1 MTTAAPRPL
10 APPTSPKPPPGTSGR
25 RHKTTGERVS
35 LWGLYAVLLSAAVIT
50 LIPFAWLVS
59 AALKTKEGFF
69 AGVFL
74 PLREGGGIAWDQLTL
89 DHFVSLFGS
98 IGLGRSLLNSV
109 FLSSSTALLA
119 TLFAAMGGYA
129 LAMYRFRGRGLVLTL
144 VLGAVLIP
152 GPLLL
157 APGYQLLFELGLL
170 DTMAGLILPAAAP
183 AFGVF
188 LFRQAVVSSVP
199 STLVEAARMDGCG
212 EARIFFQV
220 ALPLLQPMIG
230 AFMLITFVGT
240 WNNFIGPQVVLQ
252 SAEKFPLAVTV
263 ANLRGTYQQDYGL
276 QMAGTLVS
284 VLPVVLLFM
293 LMQREFVSGLT
304 SGAVKG

>member
-1 MTTAAPRPL
+1 MHV
-10 APPTSPKPPPGTSGR
+10 R
-25 RHKTTGERVS
+25 RARI
-35 LWGLYAVLLSAAVIT
+35 GLGLLYLVLVASAFVVV
-50 LIPFAWLVS
+50 IPFLWLVTAS
-59 AALKTKEGFF
+59 LKTREGFF
-69 AGVFL
+69 AGAFL
-74 PLREGGGIAWDQLTL
+74 PLRPDAEGGGVAWGQLTL
-89 DHFVSLFGS
+89 QHFFDLFGS
-98 IGLGRSLLNSV
+98 VHLGQSLLNSV
-109 FLSSSTALLA
+109 FLSAATALLA

-129 LAMYRFRGRGLVLTL
+129 LAMYRFRGRGLVTAL

-157 APGYQLLFELGLL
+157 APGYQLLYQLNLL
-170 DTMAGLILPAAAP
+170 DTLAGLILPAGAP

-188 LFRQAVVSSVP
+188 LFRQAVRSGVP
-199 STLVEAARMDGCG
+199 GTLLEAARMDGCG
-212 EARIFFQV
+212 EGRLFFQI

-252 SAEKFPLAVTV
+252 SADKFPLAVTV

-284 VLPVVLLFM
+284 VIPVVALFLL
-293 LMQREFVSGLT
+293 LQREFVSGLT
-304 SGAVKG
+304 AGAVKG